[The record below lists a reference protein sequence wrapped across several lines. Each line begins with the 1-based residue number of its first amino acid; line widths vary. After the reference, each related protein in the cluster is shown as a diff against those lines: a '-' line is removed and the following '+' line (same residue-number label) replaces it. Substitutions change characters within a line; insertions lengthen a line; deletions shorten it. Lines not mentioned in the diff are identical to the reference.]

1 MVSLYI
7 VQWAVRSLRLNCG
20 ATLIVALLSRLIQ
33 NYMSS
38 KSLYFNRFNSLKSQ
52 IAVLFNVTF

>member
-7 VQWAVRSLRLNCG
+7 VQRVVRSLRLNCG
-20 ATLIVALLSRLIQ
+20 ATLIVALCSRLIQ

-52 IAVLFNVTF
+52 IAVLFNFTF

>member
-7 VQWAVRSLRLNCG
+7 VQRAVRSLRLNCG
-20 ATLIVALLSRLIQ
+20 ATPIVALRSRLIQ

-52 IAVLFNVTF
+52 IAVLLNFTF

>member
-7 VQWAVRSLRLNCG
+7 VQRAVRSLRLNCG
-20 ATLIVALLSRLIQ
+20 ATLIVALRSRLIQ
-33 NYMSS
+33 NYMSG

-52 IAVLFNVTF
+52 IAALFNFTF

>member
-7 VQWAVRSLRLNCG
+7 VQRAVRSLRLNCG
-20 ATLIVALLSRLIQ
+20 ATLIAALLSRLIQ

-52 IAVLFNVTF
+52 IAVLFNFTF

>member
-7 VQWAVRSLRLNCG
+7 VQRAVRSLRLNCG

>member
-7 VQWAVRSLRLNCG
+7 VQRAVRSLRLNCG

-38 KSLYFNRFNSLKSQ
+38 KSLYFNRFKSLKSQ
-52 IAVLFNVTF
+52 IAVLFNFTF

>member
-7 VQWAVRSLRLNCG
+7 VQRAVRSLRLNCG
-20 ATLIVALLSRLIQ
+20 ATLIVTLRSRLIQ

-52 IAVLFNVTF
+52 IAVLFNFTF